1 MSTVLAPST
10 PSSSTPSAAAG
21 MPAAPAAPA
30 KPKRDKGFLLGMA
43 TVPLFMMGVGVSTLM
58 AGSTY
63 PSPFTAQDDIV
74 AWMAANQAATVVMA
88 VTQVL
93 SALALLVFAS
103 NLASVVRAKSSD
115 ATARLVSGAGTLA
128 AGFLVLSAMF
138 SWVAARPEVVASPV
152 AVRLVHDLSFLAGG
166 PANVVA
172 FGVMAG
178 AASLALVRTLP
189 RGIAVLGMAAG
200 AVSVLSV
207 ASLASEAAAYLLP
220 IGRFPAFA
228 WLALTALALSRRT
241 KA

>member
-1 MSTVLAPST
+1 MSTVLASVPT
-10 PSSSTPSAAAG
+10 PATATAAD
-21 MPAAPAAPA
+21 PTAPPA
-30 KPKRDKGFLLGMA
+30 KPGRDKAFLLGMA
-43 TVPLFMMGVGVSTLM
+43 TIPLFMMGIGLSTLL

-63 PSPFTAQDDIV
+63 PSPFGDRDGIL

-88 VTQVL
+88 VTQIL

-103 NLASVVRAKSSD
+103 NLAAVVRTKASD
-115 ATARLVSGAGTLA
+115 AMARLVSASGTLA

-138 SWVAARPEVVASPV
+138 TWVAARPEVLESP
-152 AVRLVHDLSFLAGG
+152 ATVRLVHDLSFLAGG
-166 PANVVA
+166 PANVIA

-178 AASLALVRTLP
+178 TASLALVRTLS
-189 RGIAVLGMAAG
+189 RGVAVLGMVAG

-207 ASLASEAAAYLLP
+207 ASLASETAAYLLP

-228 WLALTALALSRRT
+228 WLALTALALSRRA